1 MKSTIEDIFLCN
13 HISSD
18 NIKYDEE
25 YKKYLKQYTS
35 LSAKFEETLTKE
47 QREIFEKLCDLESYE
62 NAQAVKCHYVEGFK
76 LGLSLAL
83 ECFYK
88 EN

>member
-18 NIKYDEE
+18 NIKYDEV

-35 LSAKFEETLTKE
+35 LSAEFEETLTKE
-47 QREIFEKLCDLESYE
+47 QRET
-62 NAQAVKCHYVEGFK
+62 FK
-76 LGLSLAL
+76 NFAI
-83 ECFYK
+83 
-88 EN
+88 